1 MGNQSNLQVLSPRE
15 AGGAGAGFAKAALIA
30 EVGLAQSGAAFSG
43 SPKAASLAAGYLEPL
58 PTELV
63 RTPNKQ
69 VGPADGL
76 KPHACR
82 LPSIATLSK
91 PNLCQLLSAGSE

>member
-1 MGNQSNLQVLSPRE
+1 MLSPRE
-15 AGGAGAGFAKAALIA
+15 AGGAGAGFAKATLIA

-43 SPKAASLAAGYLEPL
+43 SPKGASLAAGYLDPL

-69 VGPADGL
+69 VGPADEL
-76 KPHACR
+76 KAYSCSH
-82 LPSIATLSK
+82 
-91 PNLCQLLSAGSE
+91 LLSL